1 MHCIWPWPEAAWLSD
16 CETLTYLHSCIS
28 TRRQRV
34 RVPEAPMYL
43 DAWSTSRWSQGS
55 RRGSP
60 RAHLLT
66 LIVMGFPL
74 VTYPGILTRMKAGAV
89 PLTAIGSRVT
99 ANFFRVGRPTGRA
112 TSNRLKELVRDRGDL
127 CRQQASHCRSRE
139 GDTWRARVHGGLCS
153 VGTII
158 RL

>member
-1 MHCIWPWPEAAWLSD
+1 VHCIGPWPEAAWLSD

-60 RAHLLT
+60 RADLLT

-74 VTYPGILTRMKAGAV
+74 VTYPGILIRMKEGEA
-89 PLTAIGSRVT
+89 PGS
-99 ANFFRVGRPTGRA
+99 AH
-112 TSNRLKELVRDRGDL
+112 
-127 CRQQASHCRSRE
+127 RQRFQAY
-139 GDTWRARVHGGLCS
+139 G
-153 VGTII
+153 
-158 RL
+158 